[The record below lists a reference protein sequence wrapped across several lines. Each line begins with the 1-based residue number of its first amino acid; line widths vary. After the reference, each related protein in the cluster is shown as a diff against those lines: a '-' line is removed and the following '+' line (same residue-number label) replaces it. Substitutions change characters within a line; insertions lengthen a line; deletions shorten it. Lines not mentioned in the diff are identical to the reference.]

1 MTLMDPVRL
10 NKAALRRP
18 EFRLG
23 SIARHLPA
31 LPRQGAYCS
40 FWSLL
45 EDITMNP
52 RTEIRSHQRR
62 AMNPRRRDCL
72 QVLATICCGV
82 VAYPGA
88 TRAAAYPVT
97 IDAMKAARQNETRVY
112 YHYTEFGK
120 RARDEGY
127 RGIAYLF
134 LAFAASEQVH
144 ASNFGRVLTRLGEE
158 LAPLPK
164 PAVNA
169 ASTRDNLILAAKG
182 EMASID
188 DFYPGLLVKISG
200 EKHADAIDAVQFAWA
215 SEKQHR
221 DKIKQIQRWTP
232 SFFEIVART
241 IDEKTGRY
249 FVCQLCGSTVNKIP
263 EGTCPI
269 CKNPPTQYRLIEPP
283 A

>member
-1 MTLMDPVRL
+1 MISRAQID
-10 NKAALRRP
+10 
-18 EFRLG
+18 
-23 SIARHLPA
+23 
-31 LPRQGAYCS
+31 PRQCRVVNS
-40 FWSLL
+40 
-45 EDITMNP
+45 
-52 RTEIRSHQRR
+52 
-62 AMNPRRRDCL
+62 RRRHCL
-72 QVLATICCGV
+72 QVLAAIGCAG
-82 VAYPGA
+82 VAYPDA
-88 TRAAAYPVT
+88 ARAAAYPVT
-97 IDAMKAARQNETRVY
+97 IDAMKAARDNETRVY

-134 LAFAASEQVH
+134 QAFAASEQVH

-164 PAVNA
+164 PAVSV

-188 DFYPGLLVKISG
+188 DFYPGLLAKISG

-232 SFFEIVART
+232 SFFDTVART

-249 FVCQLCGSTVNKIP
+249 FICQLCGSTVNKIP

>member
-1 MTLMDPVRL
+1 
-10 NKAALRRP
+10 
-18 EFRLG
+18 
-23 SIARHLPA
+23 
-31 LPRQGAYCS
+31 
-40 FWSLL
+40 
-45 EDITMNP
+45 MNP
-52 RTEIRSHQRR
+52 RTEINPRQRR
-62 AMNPRRRDCL
+62 AMNPCRRHCL
-72 QVLATICCGV
+72 QVLAAIGCAG
-82 VAYPGA
+82 VAYPDA
-88 TRAAAYPVT
+88 ARAAAYPVT
-97 IDAMKAARQNETRVY
+97 IDAMKAARDNETRVY

-134 LAFAASEQVH
+134 QAFAASEQVH

-169 ASTRDNLILAAKG
+169 ASTRDNLILAANG

-188 DFYPGLLVKISG
+188 GFYPGLLAKISG

-232 SFFEIVART
+232 SFFDTVART

-249 FVCQLCGSTVNKIP
+249 FICQLCGSTVNKIP

>member
-1 MTLMDPVRL
+1 
-10 NKAALRRP
+10 
-18 EFRLG
+18 
-23 SIARHLPA
+23 
-31 LPRQGAYCS
+31 
-40 FWSLL
+40 
-45 EDITMNP
+45 MNP
-52 RTEIRSHQRR
+52 RTEINPRQHR
-62 AMNPRRRDCL
+62 AMNPCRRHYL
-72 QVLATICCGV
+72 QVLAAIGCAG
-82 VAYPGA
+82 VAYPRA
-88 TRAAAYPVT
+88 TRAAAYPATV
-97 IDAMKAARQNETRVY
+97 DAMKAARGNETRVY

-120 RARDEGY
+120 RAREEGY

-134 LAFAASEQVH
+134 QTFAASEQVH
-144 ASNFGRVLTRLGEE
+144 AGNFGRVLTRLGEE

-164 PAVNA
+164 PTVNA
-169 ASTRDNLILAAKG
+169 SSTRDNLILAAKG

-188 DFYPGLLVKISG
+188 DFYPGLLSKISG
-200 EKHADAIDAVQFAWA
+200 EKHGDAIDAVQFAWA